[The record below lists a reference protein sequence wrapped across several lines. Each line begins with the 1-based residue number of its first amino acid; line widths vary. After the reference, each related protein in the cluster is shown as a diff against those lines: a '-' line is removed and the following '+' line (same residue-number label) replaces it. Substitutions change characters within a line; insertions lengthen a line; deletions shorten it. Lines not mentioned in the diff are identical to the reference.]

1 MKKTNIILLVV
12 IAVAIGV
19 IITMV
24 GDFSTYETF
33 ATARQKEGKEFHV
46 IGTLDTLQTM
56 TYDPL
61 KDANFFSFYVKDKK
75 GETRKVVFNGAKP
88 TDFEKAESVV
98 LTGMMDGNDFHCSKI
113 LMKCPSK
120 YKNDQVVLGKTEPAN
135 KPL

>member
-46 IGTLDTLQTM
+46 IGTLDTLQHM
-56 TYDPL
+56 NYDPQ
-61 KDANFFSFYVKDKK
+61 KDANLFSFYVKDKT
-75 GETRKVVFNGAKP
+75 GETRKVVFYGAKP
-88 TDFEKAESVV
+88 TDFEKAESIV
-98 LTGMMDGNDFHCSKI
+98 LTGKMEGQDFHCNKI

-120 YKNDQVVLGKTEPAN
+120 YKNDQVAVGNQTL
-135 KPL
+135 